1 MTIIEVAMCC
11 KALSD
16 ENRLSI
22 LKMLTKGEK
31 CACSLLDE
39 LKVTQPTLSHH
50 MKVLVESEMVNAR
63 KEGKW
68 QYYSINCSKLSEF
81 KEFISS
87 ITCCEKA
94 ENSTSRNCCQCNCQ
108 EK

>member
-1 MTIIEVAMCC
+1 MTITDIAGCC

-22 LKMLTKGEK
+22 IKMLTKGEK
-31 CACSLLDE
+31 CACCLLE
-39 LKVTQPTLSHH
+39 TLKVTQPTLSHH
-50 MKVLVESEMVNAR
+50 MSVLVKSGMVNAR

-68 QYYSINCSKLSEF
+68 QYYSINCEKFSEF

-87 ITCCEKA
+87 ITCCECDCHA
-94 ENSTSRNCCQCNCQ
+94 N
-108 EK
+108 